1 MLKQVRPADQR
12 FISGLK
18 FIYPFSTVTVRII
31 IPPDPKGASY
41 KLYPF
46 DFLRPLF
53 DQYGFI
59 LQRHLF
65 NKHEFPCQRGT
76 CCAIMSITH
85 QRKEL
90 TMIIEV
96 DFDSDEA
103 IYIQL
108 CNQIIMGIATSVI
121 HEGDSLPSVRQLADT
136 IGVNMHT
143 VNKAYSVLK
152 REGYI
157 SLDKRR
163 GAVIALDIDKIEQLE
178 EMRRELKIV
187 LARGCCKNISRQEV
201 HDLVDEIFDDYE

>member
-1 MLKQVRPADQR
+1 
-12 FISGLK
+12 
-18 FIYPFSTVTVRII
+18 
-31 IPPDPKGASY
+31 
-41 KLYPF
+41 
-46 DFLRPLF
+46 
-53 DQYGFI
+53 
-59 LQRHLF
+59 
-65 NKHEFPCQRGT
+65 
-76 CCAIMSITH
+76 
-85 QRKEL
+85 
-90 TMIIEV
+90 MIIEV

-121 HEGDSLPSVRQLADT
+121 REGDSLPSVRQLADT

-163 GAVIALDIDKIEQLE
+163 GAVISLDVDKMEQLE
-178 EMRRELKIV
+178 EMRRELRIV

-201 HDLVDEIFDDYE
+201 HDLVDEIFDDYSMRMEG